1 MKKDE
6 EGIRIVLKAFDIS
19 ILNSAIQEIVGT
31 VKRTGATVIGPIPLP
46 TKTKKFTVIKS
57 PHIYKRSMEQY
68 EIRSIKRLLIIVPTP
83 QTVEALMKLNL
94 SAGVNIKISL
104 SGGNK

>member
-1 MKKDE
+1 MKEK
-6 EGIRIVLKAFDIS
+6 EGIRIVRKAFDAN
-19 ILNSAIQEIVGT
+19 ILNQAVQEIVGT

-46 TKTKKFTVIKS
+46 TNTKKFTVIRS

-68 EIRSIKRLLIIVPTP
+68 EIKSLKRLLIIMPAP

-104 SGGNK
+104 NGGNE

>member
-1 MKKDE
+1 MKEK
-6 EGIRIVLKAFDIS
+6 EGIRIVLKAFDVN
-19 ILNSAIQEIVGT
+19 ILNQAVQEIVGT

-46 TKTKKFTVIKS
+46 TNTKKFTVIRS

-68 EIRSIKRLLIIVPTP
+68 EIKSLNRLLIIMPAP

-104 SGGNK
+104 NGGNE